1 MLILCCNLF
10 KKYMVIFNTQKF
22 LSLKV
27 DSQHLFRKHRK
38 HIQVCRKFEQRYTV
52 MQAKD
57 TRLQNNHMNTKN
69 LSIKFCFYKRIFIFH
84 LLDASTEG
92 TINWDLIS
100 SIIKF
105 VYELPHK
112 LNTLD
117 IERRLSTGKTYKYL
131 KNLKIG

>member
-1 MLILCCNLF
+1 
-10 KKYMVIFNTQKF
+10 
-22 LSLKV
+22 
-27 DSQHLFRKHRK
+27 
-38 HIQVCRKFEQRYTV
+38 

-69 LSIKFCFYKRIFIFH
+69 FSIKFCFYKCIFIFH

-100 SIIKF
+100 SIINF

-117 IERRLSTGKTYKYL
+117 IERRLYTGKTYKYL